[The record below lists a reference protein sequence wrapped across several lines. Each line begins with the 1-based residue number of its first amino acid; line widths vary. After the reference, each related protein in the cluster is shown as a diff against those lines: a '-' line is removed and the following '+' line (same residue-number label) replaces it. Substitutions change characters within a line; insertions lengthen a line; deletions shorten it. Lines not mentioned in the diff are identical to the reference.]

1 MGSEVDLTET
11 KKEIY
16 TYDAGF
22 RIYAMNWS
30 VRPDRP
36 FRMALS
42 SFSESQDNKVR
53 VVQLN
58 DDKGAFDVLSEVE
71 HPYPATNLKWIPDK
85 VGSRMDMFATTADY
99 LRLWRVSEDGKTT
112 LRSTLQ
118 NVRQTNTLFSPF
130 PALSPSLCSSYQV
143 LLTLISHSYLYRTK
157 TASSALHSLHST
169 GTKTT
174 RSSLAPPQLTQPVPS
189 GISTYA
195 PFNSC

>member
-58 DDKGAFDVLSEVE
+58 DDKGAFDVLSEVD

-99 LRLWRVSEDGKTT
+99 LRLWRVSEDGKTG

-118 NVRQTNTLFSPF
+118 NVRKTNTLVFF
-130 PALSPSLCSSYQV
+130 LFDLSFL
-143 LLTLISHSYLYRTK
+143 
-157 TASSALHSLHST
+157 
-169 GTKTT
+169 
-174 RSSLAPPQLTQPVPS
+174 
-189 GISTYA
+189 
-195 PFNSC
+195 

>member
-1 MGSEVDLTET
+1 MGSEIDPAET

-58 DDKGAFDVLSEVE
+58 DDKGAFDVLSEVD

-118 NVRQTNTLFSPF
+118 NVRSTNTLFSPRWAF
-130 PALSPSLCSSYQV
+130 GSRDFLSIAVHWFVTNASSP
-143 LLTLISHSYLYRTK
+143 LRTK
-157 TASSALHSLHST
+157 IASSALL
-169 GTKTT
+169 
-174 RSSLAPPQLTQPVPS
+174 
-189 GISTYA
+189 
-195 PFNSC
+195 